1 MQAMQQPPREPNSLL
16 DTLFKFSKV
25 LAAVIAVL
33 YAPDLHELTRD
44 YIATKITA
52 NYGEE
57 FTYYGLLAWWVALF
71 GLTYYGLTFIFQSGV
86 TFLNTM
92 FYARHF

>member
-1 MQAMQQPPREPNSLL
+1 MQAMQQPREPNPFL

-25 LAAVIAVL
+25 LAVVIAVL

-44 YIATKITA
+44 YITTKITA

-57 FTYYGLLAWWVALF
+57 FSYYGLLAWWVALF
-71 GLTYYGLTFIFQSGV
+71 GLTYYGLTFIFQSSV
-86 TFLNTM
+86 TFINTLW
-92 FYARHF
+92 YASRF